1 MGSYS
6 VLVFSLLLISS
17 IIFVSSF
24 ESSFADE
31 IIATSTGF
39 EDSTILELKNNRGNT
54 AEIDMV
60 RIWLSG
66 ENEFKSFKTEEGW
79 MGKNT
84 PQGVIIFTS
93 QNEVAPGQS
102 VKFGIKTTENN
113 PIINWK
119 ALDSKGEVITSAST
133 SVTKLEETESK
144 PELNEP
150 KIVAIKENSNFR
162 FIPEKP
168 ASGSDFRVVGEN
180 FVPNQS
186 LDFYIEDKLENSVK
200 VDSNGKILFTS
211 KLPAILD
218 DERTEF
224 TLQDSG
230 GNEKSLSIRIPQ
242 LENREIADVIKL
254 SLGNTPQE
262 AKRGEIITLE
272 GMATPNTTLTIT
284 SKNVNGDIL
293 AIDTIEVRFDGKWSY
308 DNLFAPDLDLGIISI
323 EIDDGK
329 SKALRNIEVI
339 SAKLI
344 NIESIETSVEAGNTI
359 VFVGSAIPN
368 QEMSV
373 IIEDAINTE
382 IFSRNVS
389 VGESG
394 MVNFDVEI
402 PRGSVEGTYI
412 LSAFQ
417 GNESGITTF
426 GVGQEPEPILIVR
439 PTQLNF
445 ASGETV
451 NVEIQGPVNSQISII
466 LIDSADREKLS
477 DTLNL
482 GPDGKEVYK
491 IESSELPNGA
501 FTLNAKRGES
511 SGSAIF
517 TIGLT
522 TGSGAISI
530 QTTRDDYQQGEQI
543 LILGSTGAINVLL
556 DITISDPDGKVIK
569 KIQTFSDRFGVFKV
583 DNFRIPIDAITGQ
596 WNVNAKSGGNF
607 KDIEFSVTGENKEL
621 EIFTDKENY
630 NTNELMNLSGTGA
643 RLSATVTIKIFDS
656 EGVEIDELNITAKS
670 NGEYLTMWQIPADLE
685 NGEYEITVDD
695 GASNTS
701 TKFTIN

>member
-1 MGSYS
+1 MGSHS
-6 VLVFSLLLISS
+6 VLIFSLLLISS
-17 IIFVSSF
+17 IVFVSGF
-24 ESSFADE
+24 NASFADE

-39 EDSTILELKNNRGNT
+39 EDSTILEIKNNRGNT
-54 AEIDMV
+54 ASIDMV

-66 ENEFKSFKTEEGW
+66 ENEFKSFKTENGW

-84 PQGVIIFTS
+84 PQGVIVFTS
-93 QNEVAPGQS
+93 QTEIDPGQS
-102 VKFGIKTTENN
+102 VKFGIKTIENN
-113 PIINWK
+113 PVINWK
-119 ALDSKGEVITSAST
+119 ALDSKGEIISSAST
-133 SVTKLEETESK
+133 TVTKSEVSENK

-150 KIVAIKENSNFR
+150 KIVTIKENSNFR

-168 ASGSDFRVVGEN
+168 ASNSYFRVVGED

-186 LDFYIEDKLENSVK
+186 LDFYIANELKESVK
-200 VDSNGKILFTS
+200 VDS
-211 KLPAILD
+211 D
-218 DERTEF
+218 
-224 TLQDSG
+224 
-230 GNEKSLSIRIPQ
+230 GN
-242 LENREIADVIKL
+242 
-254 SLGNTPQE
+254 
-262 AKRGEIITLE
+262 
-272 GMATPNTTLTIT
+272 
-284 SKNVNGDIL
+284 
-293 AIDTIEVRFDGKWSY
+293 
-308 DNLFAPDLDLGIISI
+308 NLISPDLELGVVSI

-344 NIESIETSVEAGNTI
+344 NISGTETSIEAGESITFEGT
-359 VFVGSAIPN
+359 AIPN

-382 IFSRNVS
+382 IFSRTVS

-394 MVNFDVEI
+394 LVNFNVEI

-439 PTQLNF
+439 PTKLNF
-445 ASGETV
+445 ASDEIV
-451 NVEIQGPVNSQISII
+451 NVEIQGPVNSQIAII
-466 LIDSADREKLS
+466 LIDSADREKFS

-482 GPDGKEVYK
+482 GPDGKEMYK
-491 IESSELPNGA
+491 IQSSDLPTGA

-511 SGSAIF
+511 SGSAVF

-530 QTTRDDYQQGEQI
+530 QTTRDDYQQGDQI
-543 LILGSTGAINVLL
+543 LILGSTGSINVLL
-556 DITISDPDGKVIK
+556 DITISDPDGKTIK
-569 KIQTFSDRFGVFKV
+569 KIETFSDRFGVFKV
-583 DNFRIPIDAITGQ
+583 DNFRIPLDATLGK

-607 KDIEFSVTGENKEL
+607 KDVEFTVSGENKEL
-621 EIFTDKENY
+621 ELLLDKSDY
-630 NTNELMNLSGTGA
+630 NTNELMNISGSGA
-643 RLSATVTIKIFDS
+643 RFSATVTLKIFDS
-656 EGVEIDELNITAKS
+656 EGIKIDELNITAKS

-685 NGEYEITVDD
+685 SGEYEMTVDD

-701 TKFTIN
+701 TKFTIS